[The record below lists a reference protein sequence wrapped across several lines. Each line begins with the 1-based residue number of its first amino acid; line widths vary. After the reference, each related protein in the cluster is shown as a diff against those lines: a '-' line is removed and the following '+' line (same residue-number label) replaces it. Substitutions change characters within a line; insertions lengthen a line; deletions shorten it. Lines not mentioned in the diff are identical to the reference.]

1 LHTTIILTFTLNV
14 LPRIPGAWWLHA
26 QVRWFFIRV
35 CFIFGLLCTVL
46 CCASSALFCSAMRCD
61 DVAYIIG
68 DYSSRPVL
76 TNTHFLFSYL
86 FPFISI
92 ALSAHHWLSLT
103 ITKYHW
109 LSRMS
114 RISPLYCHYYHYIY
128 INLKMRDIARCEHG
142 GHHQRRQ
149 DNQALEHDDLGPGPL
164 ARAGKY
170 WFKFWFR
177 ELLLYTGGVLFHVE
191 WCIRHLC
198 VFNHTQY
205 YH

>member
-1 LHTTIILTFTLNV
+1 MLKYVGFLSVCVLYLGCCVLCSAVPV
-14 LPRIPGAWWLHA
+14 LPYSA
-26 QVRWFFIRV
+26 
-35 CFIFGLLCTVL
+35 LLCD
-46 CCASSALFCSAMRCD
+46 AMWWRC
-61 DVAYIIG
+61 IG
-68 DYSSRPVL
+68 DFWWFLLKTSTKQILISF
-76 TNTHFLFSYL
+76 FLFYSHL
-86 FPFISI
+86 F
-92 ALSAHHWLSLT
+92 LSLSLPT
-103 ITKYHW
+103 TDYNW

-114 RISPLYCHYYHYIY
+114 RISPLYYHYYHYIY